1 MTTFYLDGAL
11 VAGGSVALPEAAAH
25 HARVKR
31 LAGGD
36 PVRITNGH
44 GRVATGFI
52 QRIARAS
59 VDVALDD
66 VRDLAPPSR
75 LELYAPVGDR
85 DRMLW
90 LAEKATELSVTAWRP
105 VVFSRSR
112 SVTPRGEGEAFA
124 AKVRARMAGALE
136 QSGGAWLP
144 VIHREV
150 DLDAALEECAIE
162 PRFLLDQHGGRLATG
177 EAGQA
182 SALILGPEG
191 GVEHEERERIIAS
204 GWRPVALSH
213 NVLRFETAAIAAVAV
228 IRALQVP

>member
-1 MTTFYLDGAL
+1 MTTFYLDSPF

-31 LAGGD
+31 LAAGD
-36 PVRITNGH
+36 PVRITNGN
-44 GRVATGFI
+44 GRVATGSI

-66 VRDLAPPSR
+66 VRDVAPPSR

-90 LAEKATELSVTAWRP
+90 LAEKATELGVTAWRP
-105 VVFSRSR
+105 VVFNRSR
-112 SVTPRGEGEAFA
+112 SVTPRGEGDAFA

-150 DLDAALEECAIE
+150 DLGAALEGCAIE
-162 PRFLLDQHGGRLATG
+162 RRLLLDQHGERLATG
-177 EAGQA
+177 EAGQD

-191 GVEHEERERIIAS
+191 GVEHEERARIIAS

-213 NVLRFETAAIAAVAV
+213 NVLRFETAAIAAIAI
-228 IRALQVP
+228 IRAFQVP